1 MIKVDPMAMEIRD
14 IALADWKEVLRIY
27 LEGIATGEATF
38 ETEAPSWEQW
48 DANHLPFARL
58 VSVADSEVS
67 GWAALSPVS
76 RRVVYQGVAEVSVY
90 VGEKWR
96 GQDVGRRL
104 LEKLIEASEAHGIW
118 TLQAGIFPENEASIA
133 LHKRCGF
140 RTVGVR
146 ERIGALEGVWRDTV
160 LLERRSKTVGMSEP
174 RPVGVAGG

>member
-1 MIKVDPMAMEIRD
+1 MTMEINEMSP
-14 IALADWKEVLRIY
+14 ADWKSVLRIY

-58 VSVADSEVS
+58 VAVADGLVS

-76 RRVVYQGVAEVSVY
+76 RRAVYRGVAETSVY
-90 VGEKWR
+90 VGEQWR
-96 GQDVGRRL
+96 GQRVGLRL

-118 TLQAGIFPENEASIA
+118 TLQAVIFPENEASIA

-146 ERIGALEGVWRDTV
+146 KRIGAIEGVWRNTV
-160 LLERRSKTVGMSEP
+160 LLERRSETVGNP
-174 RPVGVAGG
+174 